1 LITAEIKK
9 ENGDLVKSLSKN
21 QDLEQGAQELDWVPG
36 GSVPKGDY
44 VLKMRV
50 MATYSSR
57 DRIAKEITL
66 PVRYAQ

>member
-1 LITAEIKK
+1 VTADIKTDGG
-9 ENGDLVKSLSKN
+9 NVIKSLANN
-21 QDLEQGAQELDWVPG
+21 QDLEQGAQELDWVPE
-36 GSVPKGDY
+36 GSVNKGDY

-66 PVRYAQ
+66 PVNYLK